1 MLNSIKL
8 KELDKNTSYTIS
20 LFLVTMGIGIFTGL
34 YFVYL
39 TTDMTPKGT
48 VEQYRGSEVIN
59 NNDIPDKFKK
69 PIESMVMT
77 THDHINTFAII
88 SFLLG
93 IIFYFNSIIV
103 GKLKFFLLIEP
114 YFSIIITFSSMW
126 LMRFCHPNFVYIMM
140 ISAVLMYSIWYIMIL
155 VSLYELL
162 IFKK

>member
-8 KELDKNTSYTIS
+8 IELDNSISYVLS
-20 LFLVTMGIGIFTGL
+20 VFLITMGIGIFTGL

-39 TTDMTPKGT
+39 TTDMTPQGT
-48 VEQYRGSEVIN
+48 VEQYRGSELIN
-59 NNDIPDKFKK
+59 DNDIPDKFKK

-77 THDHINTFAII
+77 THDHINTFAMI

-140 ISAVLMYSIWYIMIL
+140 ISAILMYSVWYIMIFI
-155 VSLYELL
+155 SLYELL
-162 IFKK
+162 RSKK